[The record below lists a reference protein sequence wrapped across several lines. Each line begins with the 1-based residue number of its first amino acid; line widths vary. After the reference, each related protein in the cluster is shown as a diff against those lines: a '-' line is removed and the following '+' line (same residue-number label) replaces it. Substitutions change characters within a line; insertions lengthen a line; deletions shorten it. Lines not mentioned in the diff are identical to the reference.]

1 MDLRPRKGDFKLRK
15 SGVLMHISSLPSG
28 YGIGS
33 FGKEAYEFVD
43 FLKNSGQ
50 SLWQILP
57 LCPGGKGNSPYMSF
71 SNFAGNSLFIDLDFL
86 CQKGLLTESEIHS
99 CDFGEEESRVDF
111 EKVIASREKLLPLAA
126 ERFFL
131 SVPYDYED
139 FCKENEFW
147 LRDFALFMAL
157 KEKYGD
163 IPWNK
168 WEKPLKLREE
178 KALAKVEAELL
189 DKVNRYK
196 MEQYLF
202 YSQWYALKSYA
213 NKKGIEI
220 VGDIPIYVAYDSAD
234 VWASPENFL
243 LDEEY
248 SPRVVAGCPPDAFSE
263 DGQLWGNP
271 VYDWNKMKED
281 GYIWWAQRLSNAL
294 KVYDRVRIDHF
305 RGFESYYCIGSQ
317 EKTAKNG
324 KWEKGP
330 GSEFFALMKK
340 KLGSLPVIAE
350 DLGMLTDDVRKM
362 LKKTGLPGMKIL
374 EFAFDADDSSAY
386 LPHNHIKNCV
396 VYTGTHDNDTVLG
409 WIDSLSQKDRAFV
422 KRYLRLSVR
431 EGYNWGII
439 KSAMMSVADTVII
452 PMQDFL
458 GLGSEGR
465 MNVPGVA
472 TGNWS
477 WRMKNGAADEKLSK
491 KIKKITETYRRLPPE
506 KKKRKSEK
514 K

>member
-1 MDLRPRKGDFKLRK
+1 
-15 SGVLMHISSLPSG
+15 MHISSLPSG

-111 EKVIASREKLLPLAA
+111 EKVTASREKLLMSAA
-126 ERFFL
+126 KKFFL
-131 SVPYDYED
+131 SVPHDYEE

-163 IPWNK
+163 IPWNQ
-168 WEKPLKLREE
+168 WDKPLKLREE
-178 KALAKVEAELL
+178 KALAKAEAELSE
-189 DKVNRYK
+189 KVNRYK

-281 GYIWWAQRLSNAL
+281 GYLWWTQRLSTAL

-506 KKKRKSEK
+506 KKKGKSEK

>member
-1 MDLRPRKGDFKLRK
+1 
-15 SGVLMHISSLPSG
+15 MHISSLPSR
-28 YGIGS
+28 YGIGTL
-33 FGKEAYEFVD
+33 GKEAYEFVD
-43 FLKNSGQ
+43 FLKDSGQ

-71 SNFAGNSLFIDLDFL
+71 SNFAGNSLFIDLTAL
-86 CQKGLLTESEIHS
+86 VEKELLTQAEVNE
-99 CDFGEEESRVDF
+99 CDFGSEESRVDF
-111 EKVIASREKLLPLAA
+111 EKVTAGREKLFHLAA
-126 ERFFL
+126 KRFFI
-131 SVPYDYED
+131 SVPDDYES

-163 IPWNK
+163 VSWNE
-168 WEKPLKLREE
+168 WGKPLKLRKEE
-178 KALAKVEAELL
+178 ALIKAERELSEN
-189 DKVNRYK
+189 VNRYK

-202 YSQWYALKSYA
+202 YSQWYALKKYA
-213 NKKGIEI
+213 NKNGIEI

-234 VWASPENFL
+234 VWSSPENFL

-271 VYDWNKMKED
+271 VYNWEKMKAD
-281 GYIWWAQRLSNAL
+281 GYTWWTQRLSHAL
-294 KVYDRVRIDHF
+294 KVCDRVRIDHF
-305 RGFESYYCIGSQ
+305 RGFESYYCIPLG

-330 GSEFFALMKK
+330 GSEFFAVMKK
-340 KLGSLPVIAE
+340 KFGSLPVIAE

-374 EFAFDADDSSAY
+374 EFAFDADDSSSY

-396 VYTGTHDNDTVLG
+396 VYTGTHDNDTVMG
-409 WIDSLSQKDRAFV
+409 WINSLNQRDKAFV
-422 KRYLRLSVR
+422 KRYLRLSAR

-439 KSAMMSVADTVII
+439 KSAMMSVADTVIV

-472 TGNWS
+472 EGNWS
-477 WRMKNGAADEKLSK
+477 WRMEKGAIDEKLCK
-491 KIKKITETYRRLPPE
+491 KIKKITETYRRLPTE
-506 KKKRKSEK
+506 KKKRKS
-514 K
+514 